1 MGLLKIEVKSEKAGI
16 KMTKVIHQTKNMN
29 KEKYFVYLFTSSR
42 QTTGENVYRQAS
54 MKNVRKSK
62 VS

>member
-29 KEKYFVYLFTSSR
+29 KEKYFVYLFTCSR
-42 QTTGENVYRQAS
+42 QTTGENVYRPQAAS
-54 MKNVRKSK
+54 H
-62 VS
+62 